1 MSTRISRR
9 QFLNHIALATMSGG
23 ALGALSLLSNPA
35 MAQQTISNMTEHDKL
50 SPQPHILII
59 GAGIAGLTAAREL
72 HDAGIQT
79 TVIEGR
85 SRIGGRLHTSHTWSD
100 LPMDLGASWIH
111 GTRNNPITQL
121 ANRYRA
127 ERVATD
133 YDSAQQHIAASL
145 KAAGVTDTEADSMEA
160 LVNRALKFAAQS
172 NTDLSLQQA
181 VNQELVNKRMSANGM
196 AQLNFY
202 LNSTYEQEYSGEA
215 DELSAWTMDDNETF
229 EGEDVLFPKGYNQI
243 SDGLANGLDIR
254 TGEIVER
261 IDYTNAHQVTV
272 TTARN
277 TFTGTHVIVTLP
289 LGVLKKNVVQ
299 FTPALPDDKRDAIAQ
314 LGMGLLNKHF
324 LRFDK
329 VFWDKSFDWHE
340 YLHTE
345 KGRWTEWVSF
355 AKVNDTPVLLGF
367 SAAKRARTME
377 QWSDAQIKAEAMDA
391 LRDMFGSSVPEPIAH
406 QFTRWSQDPFAYG
419 SYSFNAT
426 GSSNDDR
433 ESLSQPIDNRVFW
446 AGEAYSSLYPGTV
459 HGAHISGLNAAKAL
473 QKTLKNGSA

>member
-1 MSTRISRR
+1 MKDQSHRR
-9 QFLNHIALATMSGG
+9 RFLDKMI
-23 ALGALSLLSNPA
+23 
-35 MAQQTISNMTEHDKL
+35 KL
-50 SPQPHILII
+50 SAIASVGGVLSVPSFASSFTDKTGIHVLIV

-72 HDAGIQT
+72 NDAGVRV

-85 SRIGGRLHTSHTWSD
+85 NRIGGRLHTSHAWSD

-111 GTRNNPITQL
+111 GTRNNPITEL
-121 ANRYRA
+121 AKRYRA
-127 ERVATD
+127 AHVATS
-133 YDSAQQHIAASL
+133 YDSAKLHIAASL
-145 KAAGVTDTEADSMEA
+145 KAAGVTNTEADSMEA
-160 LVNRALKFAAQS
+160 LVNRALKLAAQS

-181 VNQELVNKRMSANGM
+181 VNQELANKRMSAHSM

-202 LNSTYEQEYSGEA
+202 LNGTYEQEYAGEA
-215 DELSAWTMDDNETF
+215 DELSAWTMEDNETF
-229 EGEDVLFPKGYNQI
+229 KGEDVLFPKGYNQI
-243 SDGLANGLDIR
+243 SDGLAHGLDIR
-254 TGEIVER
+254 TNEIVER
-261 IDYTNAHQVTV
+261 IDYTNAQQVKI

-299 FTPALPDDKRDAIAQ
+299 FTPALPSDKRQAIAQ

-324 LRFDK
+324 LRFNK
-329 VFWDKSFDWHE
+329 VFWDKSFDWHA

-391 LRDMFGSSVPEPIAH
+391 LRDMFGSSVPEPVAH

-433 ESLSQPIDNRVFW
+433 ETLSTSIENRVFW
-446 AGEAYSSLYPGTV
+446 AGEACSSLYPGTV
-459 HGAHISGLNAAKAL
+459 HGAHISGLNTAQELLKAL
-473 QKTLKNGSA
+473 SL

>member
-1 MSTRISRR
+1 MSKTTNRR
-9 QFLNHIALATMSGG
+9 QFLSQVAHIGTAATVGSS
-23 ALGALSLLSNPA
+23 ALGALYFSVNTHATAKPMTSNV
-35 MAQQTISNMTEHDKL
+35 
-50 SPQPHILII
+50 PHVLII
-59 GAGIAGLTAAREL
+59 GAGIAGLTAARDL
-72 HDAGIQT
+72 HDAGVRV

-85 SRIGGRLHTSHTWSD
+85 GRIGGRLHTSHAWSD

-111 GTRNNPITQL
+111 GTRNNPITEL
-121 ANRYRA
+121 AKRYRA
-127 ERVATD
+127 AHVATS
-133 YDSAQQHIAASL
+133 YDSAKLHIAASL
-145 KAAGVTDTEADSMEA
+145 KAAGVTDTEAGSMEA
-160 LVNRALKFAAQS
+160 LVNRALKFAEQS
-172 NTDLSLQQA
+172 NTDMSLQQA
-181 VNQELVNKRMSANGM
+181 VNQELANQRMSANGM

-202 LNSTYEQEYSGEA
+202 LNSTCEQEYSGEA

-243 SDGLANGLDIR
+243 SDGLAAGLDIR

-261 IDYTNAHQVTV
+261 IDYTDAQQVTV
-272 TTARN
+272 TTAHN

-299 FTPALPDDKRDAIAQ
+299 FTPALPDDKREAITK

-345 KGRWTEWVSF
+345 KGHWTEWISF

-367 SAAKRARTME
+367 SAAKRARAME
-377 QWSDAQIKAEAMDA
+377 QWTDEQIKAEAMDA
-391 LRDMFGSSVPEPIAH
+391 LRDMFGSSVPNPIAH

-419 SYSFNAT
+419 SYSFNAVD
-426 GSSNDDR
+426 SNNNDR
-433 ESLSQPIDNRVFW
+433 EALSAPINNRVFL
-446 AGEAYSSLYPGTV
+446 AGEACSSDYPGTV
-459 HGAHISGLNAAKAL
+459 HGAYLSGLNTAKAL
-473 QKTLKNGSA
+473 RKIINQHSG